1 MKRLTGRQQEFL
13 SKLLDLYHLSGEPIH
28 YSTLAKRVGVGKVT
42 AYEML
47 RLLED
52 RGLVKAEYQRPE
64 DPGGPGRSS
73 VVFRPTPL
81 ATRTIADLAGGEWVE
96 EEWEQVKI
104 RILEQLR
111 VGKVSGYETLL
122 NELLARLPDQ
132 RSPII
137 YLTEM
142 VTAIV
147 LSLNSLKDVAE
158 ARGMTKILSNI
169 GLPGEIGLSALAG
182 LGAGLSLV
190 ERANRRIAKALLVQV
205 NKYHTNLSE
214 LSAENRRRL
223 AEFTR
228 EVLKIVG
235 V

>member
-1 MKRLTGRQQEFL
+1 VKQLTRRQQEFL
-13 SKLLDLYHLSGEPIH
+13 SKLLDLYRQEGEPIH
-28 YSTLAKRVGVGKVT
+28 YSTVAEHLGVGRVT

-52 RGLVKAEYQRPE
+52 RGLVQLEYQRPKE
-64 DPGGPGRSS
+64 LRGPGRSS

-81 ATRTIADLAGGEWVE
+81 AARTLADLAGGGLGE
-96 EEWEQVKI
+96 ELWERAKT

-111 VGKVSGYETLL
+111 AGRASGYETLL
-122 NELLARLPDQ
+122 DELLARLPEQ

-205 NKYHTNLSE
+205 NKYHSNLSE
-214 LSAENRRRL
+214 LSTENRRRL